1 MSYRLRLLTARIL
14 HALIGRHSLY
24 EARIGHLSAVACRF
38 CDVDRY
44 RRTDGTR

>member
-1 MSYRLRLLTARIL
+1 MSYRLRLLAARIL

-24 EARIGHLSAVACRF
+24 VNYVGHLPVVVCRF

-44 RRTDGTR
+44 RHGGAR